1 MLLEHT
7 VADPFSNDPK
17 IPRRTFYASS
27 LQRLDRAH
35 TGRHCLLVCPWCC
48 RKTPSAPVS
57 SDLAPV
63 SRLPSSTDICLQLF
77 DE

>member
-35 TGRHCLLVCPWCC
+35 TGRHCLLV
-48 RKTPSAPVS
+48 
-57 SDLAPV
+57 
-63 SRLPSSTDICLQLF
+63 
-77 DE
+77 